1 VEAKAQEGI
10 AQPRCEADEPD
21 PCCFSHHRSCS
32 SEKLSQVEQ
41 AQFDGLVLH

>member
-1 VEAKAQEGI
+1 VQAKAEEGI
-10 AQPRCEADEPD
+10 AQPCSEANKPD
-21 PCCFSHHRSCS
+21 PCCLSHHRSCS